1 MSYKI
6 AIPSYNRLDQLVAK
20 TLPLLEKEKMDFS
33 NITVFVANA
42 EQLKTYREGLD
53 QYSNGLGKKIKV
65 VKAIKG
71 IVEVNNFINRYYKP
85 SDIVFYVH
93 DDMDKFIY
101 YDKSLKDTLEKCADH
116 LKKSPYGLMSFN
128 PTGNEFYMRGDE
140 ESSKKFKEGFYYA
153 VGCLFMFKPNP
164 KIVRS
169 KDTWAVEDY
178 DYSIKS
184 YKLYGKTIRYD
195 RFSCKTKINNNKKG
209 GCGIRDYKTYLDS
222 LMNLYNRN
230 KDYINLV
237 DKTNKSYL
245 KTYGVET
252 IKHPRL
258 SDKTK
263 RASNTKK
270 NTTKKNTTKK
280 NTTKKNVDK
289 KEEVDKEVDK
299 EEKSEQ

>member
-1 MSYKI
+1 
-6 AIPSYNRLDQLVAK
+6 
-20 TLPLLEKEKMDFS
+20 
-33 NITVFVANA
+33 
-42 EQLKTYREGLD
+42 
-53 QYSNGLGKKIKV
+53 
-65 VKAIKG
+65 
-71 IVEVNNFINRYYKP
+71 
-85 SDIVFYVH
+85 
-93 DDMDKFIY
+93 
-101 YDKSLKDTLEKCADH
+101 
-116 LKKSPYGLMSFN
+116 
-128 PTGNEFYMRGDE
+128 
-140 ESSKKFKEGFYYA
+140 
-153 VGCLFMFKPNP
+153 MFKPNP

-270 NTTKKNTTKK
+270 NATKKNATKK
-280 NTTKKNVDK
+280 NATKKNVDK
-289 KEEVDKEVDK
+289 KEEVDKEDDK

>member
-1 MSYKI
+1 MSYKV
-6 AIPSYNRLDQLVAK
+6 AIPSYNRVDQLLQK
-20 TLPLLEKEKMDFS
+20 TLPLLEKEDIDFS
-33 NITVFVANA
+33 DITIFVANK
-42 EQLKTYREGLD
+42 QQYDLYREALNKF
-53 QYSNGLGKKIKV
+53 SNGKGKKIKV
-65 VKAIKG
+65 VKGVKG
-71 IVEVNNFINRYYKP
+71 IVEINNFINSYYKP
-85 SDIVFYVH
+85 TDIVFYVH

-101 YDKSLKDTLEKCADH
+101 YDKSLKETLQKCAEY

-128 PTGNEFYMRGDE
+128 PTGNEFYMRGDDE
-140 ESSKKFKEGFYYA
+140 NNKKFKEGMYYA

-184 YKLYGKTIRYD
+184 YKFYGKNIRYD
-195 RFSCKTKINNNKKG
+195 RFSCKTKINNNKEG
-209 GCGIRDYKTYLDS
+209 GCGIRDYKTYLKS

-237 DKTNKSYL
+237 DKTNKTYL

-258 SDKTK
+258 TDKT
-263 RASNTKK
+263 SK
-270 NTTKKNTTKK
+270 NKTIKNKTIK
-280 NTTKKNVDK
+280 NKTIKNKTSKNSSKD
-289 KEEVDKEVDK
+289 
-299 EEKSEQ
+299 

>member
-33 NITVFVANA
+33 DITVFVAND
-42 EQLKTYREGLD
+42 EQLRTYREGLD
-53 QYSNGLGKKIKV
+53 LFSNGLGKKIKV
-65 VKAIKG
+65 VKGIKG
-71 IVEVNNFINRYYKP
+71 IVQVNNFINRYYKP

-101 YDKSLKDTLEKCADH
+101 YDKSLKDTLEKCADY

-140 ESSKKFKEGFYYA
+140 ESSKKFKVGFYYA

-209 GCGIRDYKTYLDS
+209 GCGIRDYKTYLES

-258 SDKTK
+258 SDKTNRLK
-263 RASNTKK
+263 SDGTAK
-270 NTTKKNTTKK
+270 NQEKES
-280 NTTKKNVDK
+280 KKNVTRK
-289 KEEVDKEVDK
+289 KG
-299 EEKSEQ
+299 